1 MNMIIRTIIHLSR
14 SGKSINSA
22 NRALGAKASILPGIH
37 SDAHQVFDEISTNNS
52 SDFNQLLTS
61 YARNNLPIEELQL
74 FLQAKHSERLID
86 CSTLSCILQS
96 CRDLSDLGLG
106 KQFHCICVKNGFDK
120 VVGVATSLIGM
131 YMKCGS
137 IDDGS
142 RVFDLMPDRNCVTWN
157 TMLSGLMINGLGPEV
172 LQLFDE
178 LRANGAK
185 PTLLSYVAVM
195 KLCANLNQL
204 LLGQQLHS
212 CVIKEGFGSDGKVMT
227 SLMILYIKCMKF
239 VHAFKIFSSMSRD
252 ARSVKSWTAIISA
265 YVQIKDPISVASL
278 FNEMRRYSVEP
289 NAVTYSTLLTASPA
303 ISPFQ
308 IHALVIKSDYH
319 REPLVGTALLIA
331 YTKMGRTCESLSI
344 FRSIDAKDIIA
355 WSAMLACHAQAGD
368 SEGAV
373 NLFKEMVMQRVKPNE
388 YSLSSVIDASCSA
401 NAPTDLGKQFHAVTI
416 KYKYL
421 NSICVSSA
429 LVTMYAKKG
438 SIESAQ
444 KVFDRQSNR
453 DLVSWNSII
462 CSYAQHGYGER
473 ALEILREMEKSGVEM
488 DGVTFIGVLTGCAH
502 AGLLEEGKRYFNSM
516 VNVHH
521 IKPTMEHYSCM
532 IDLYSRSGRLSEASD
547 LINRMPFPADARVW
561 RTLLGACR
569 MHRNIELGE
578 IAAKNLISLEPDNPA
593 AYVLLS
599 NMYAGLGKWEERTK
613 IRKMMDGRNV
623 KKEAGCSWIQIRST
637 VHSFIASD
645 TSHPMSSKIYEKLEE
660 MMIRLKKDGYR
671 PDTDLVLHNVEDEQK
686 ERILYRHSER
696 LALALGL
703 ISTPRGVPLQIMKNL
718 RVCTDCHTVM
728 KMVSAIEEREIVV
741 RDTSRF
747 HHFKAGSCSCRD
759 YW

>member
-1 MNMIIRTIIHLSR
+1 MI
-14 SGKSINSA
+14 
-22 NRALGAKASILPGIH
+22 
-37 SDAHQVFDEISTNNS
+37 F
-52 SDFNQLLTS
+52 
-61 YARNNLPIEELQL
+61 
-74 FLQAKHSERLID
+74 
-86 CSTLSCILQS
+86 
-96 CRDLSDLGLG
+96 
-106 KQFHCICVKNGFDK
+106 
-120 VVGVATSLIGM
+120 
-131 YMKCGS
+131 
-137 IDDGS
+137 
-142 RVFDLMPDRNCVTWN
+142 
-157 TMLSGLMINGLGPEV
+157 
-172 LQLFDE
+172 
-178 LRANGAK
+178 
-185 PTLLSYVAVM
+185 
-195 KLCANLNQL
+195 
-204 LLGQQLHS
+204 
-212 CVIKEGFGSDGKVMT
+212 
-227 SLMILYIKCMKF
+227 YIKCTKF
-239 VHAFKIFSSMSRD
+239 VQAFKIFSSMSRD
-252 ARSVKSWTAIISA
+252 VRSVKSWTAIISA
-265 YVQIKDPISVASL
+265 YVQIKDPINVASL
-278 FNEMRRYSVEP
+278 FNKMRRDSVEP

-308 IHALVIKSDYH
+308 IHALVIKSDYQ
-319 REPLVGTALLIA
+319 RVPLVGTALLIA

-344 FRSIDAKDIIA
+344 FKSIDAKDIIA

-373 NLFKEMVMQRVKPNE
+373 NLFKEMVMQRIKPNE
-388 YSLSSVIDASCSA
+388 YSLSSVIDASSSA
-401 NAPTDLGKQFHAVTI
+401 NAPTDLGKQLHAVTI

-473 ALEILREMEKSGVEM
+473 ALEIFRDMEKSGVEM
-488 DGVTFIGVLTGCAH
+488 DSVTFIGVLTGCVH
-502 AGLLEEGKRYFNSM
+502 AGLIEEGEKYFNSM

-532 IDLYSRSGRLSEASD
+532 VDLYSRAGKLSEASD

-637 VHSFIASD
+637 IHSFIASD

-660 MMIRLKKDGYR
+660 MMIQLKKEGYR
-671 PDTDLVLHNVEDEQK
+671 PDTDLVLHNVGDEQK

-703 ISTPRGVPLQIMKNL
+703 ICTPRGMPLQIMKNL
-718 RVCTDCHTVM
+718 RVCADCHTVM

-747 HHFKAGSCSCRD
+747 HHFKAGSCSCGD